1 MKLNNIIQD
10 LRFDK
15 RIVEWGVR
23 YKVISREEYQKHL
36 QSLTDLSDQKEDLI
50 TLDQMEQSEESSLTE

>member
-15 RIVEWGVR
+15 RIVEWSIR
-23 YKVISREEYQKHL
+23 YKITSREEYQKHL
-36 QSLTDLSDQKEDLI
+36 QSLPDLSDQKEDLI
-50 TLDQMEQSEESSLTE
+50 VPDQMEQSEESSLTE

>member
-15 RIVEWGVR
+15 RIVEWGIR
-23 YKVISREEYQKHL
+23 YKITSREEYQKHL
-36 QSLTDLSDQKEDLI
+36 QSLSDLSDQKEDLI
-50 TLDQMEQSEESSLTE
+50 TSDQMEQSEESSLTE

>member
-1 MKLNNIIQD
+1 MKLNDIIQD

-15 RIVEWGVR
+15 RIIEWGVR
-23 YKVISREEYQKHL
+23 YKIISREEYQKHL